1 MEKNSRPMDHI
12 TNTEQKNHVI
22 LKYLIN
28 QQILVKMSHLNQSG
42 MILKAAA
49 GTDEITLQL
58 PEAWDFTSKEPIFL
72 SKVLARY
79 IEIQCSFISQV
90 DDRQIRL
97 KVEKVAIAK
106 KDRQA
111 PRYPVTEE
119 GFVNITNIVSSKTII
134 EANMFNIPTLVRVN
148 FEEYAKKLNQNPN
161 DFVSIDV
168 FKSNMDRAFEVVK
181 RTHKILLLE
190 DCNDLKSYNNVD
202 PDYIDYEE
210 EIDDHLEAAIKKY
223 REKKTASELI
233 FPIIYTNELEEQIPI
248 GYVWVQSKENKLTK
262 DYVSRVQTLMQEMV
276 ERIKDANLTKSETR
290 FPVLDISTSGLKI
303 KINDSN
309 LIETLP
315 KQKGFLFDL
324 FFKMQAPFRVF
335 VRVAW
340 WRKDDEGNLLLGV
353 EFSSKS
359 RTYFEK
365 QRFEQNIEIVK
376 QIGSAA

>member
-1 MEKNSRPMDHI
+1 MDHI
-12 TNTEQKNHVI
+12 TSTEQKNHVI

-42 MILKAAA
+42 MILKAAS
-49 GTDEITLQL
+49 GSDEIILQL
-58 PEAWDFTSKEPIFL
+58 PETWDFSSKEPIFL

-90 DDRQIRL
+90 TDNQIRL

-106 KDRQA
+106 KDRQS

-148 FEEYAKKLNQNPN
+148 FEEYEKKLNQNPN
-161 DFVSIDV
+161 EFVSINT
-168 FKSNMDRAFEVVK
+168 FKSGMDRIFEVVK
-181 RTHKILLLE
+181 RTQKILLLE
-190 DCNDLKSYNNVD
+190 DCNDPKSYNNAD
-202 PDYIDYEE
+202 PNYIDYED

-223 REKKTASELI
+223 REKKIASELVL
-233 FPIIYTNELEEQIPI
+233 PIIYTNELEEQIPI
-248 GYVWVQSKENKLTK
+248 GYVWAQTKENKITK
-262 DYVSRVQTLMQEMV
+262 EYVNRVQTLMTEMV
-276 ERIKDANLTKSETR
+276 ERIKDANLTKTENK
-290 FPVLDISTSGLKI
+290 FPVLDISFTGLKI
-303 KINDSN
+303 KINDQS
-309 LIETLP
+309 LIDTLP

-335 VRVAW
+335 VTVAW
-340 WRKDDEGNLLLGV
+340 WRKDDTGNLILGV

>member
-28 QQILVKMSHLNQSG
+28 QEILVKMSDLDQSG
-42 MILKAAA
+42 MILKAAP
-49 GTDEITLQL
+49 GSDEIVLQL
-58 PEAWDFTSKEPIFL
+58 PEVWDFSLKEPIFL

-79 IEIQCSFISQV
+79 IEIQCAFISQV
-90 DDRQIRL
+90 DDHQVKL

-119 GFVNITNIVSSKTII
+119 GFVNITNIISSKTII

-148 FEEYAKKLNQNPN
+148 FEEYEKKLNQNPN
-161 DFVSIDV
+161 DFVSISV
-168 FKSNMDRAFEVVK
+168 FKSDSERAFEVVK
-181 RTHKILLLE
+181 RTQKILLLE
-190 DCNDLKSYNNVD
+190 DCSDLKSYNNPD
-202 PDYIDYEE
+202 PNYIDYEE
-210 EIDDHLEAAIKKY
+210 EIDDHLEAAIQKY
-223 REKKTASELI
+223 RDKKTASELI

-248 GYVWVQSKENKLTK
+248 GYVWVQSKENKITK
-262 DYVSRVQTLMQEMV
+262 DYVSRVQTLMVEMV
-276 ERIKDANLTKSETR
+276 ERIKDANLARSEAR
-290 FPVLDISTSGLKI
+290 FPVLDISTTGLKI

-309 LIETLP
+309 LMMTLP

-324 FFKMQAPFRVF
+324 FFKMQAPFHVF

-340 WRKDDEGNLLLGV
+340 WRKDDEGNLILGV
-353 EFSSKS
+353 EFSNKS
-359 RTYFEK
+359 RTYSEK
-365 QRFEQNIEIVK
+365 QRFEQNIEVVK

>member
-148 FEEYAKKLNQNPN
+148 FEEYAK
-161 DFVSIDV
+161 S
-168 FKSNMDRAFEVVK
+168 
-181 RTHKILLLE
+181 
-190 DCNDLKSYNNVD
+190 
-202 PDYIDYEE
+202 
-210 EIDDHLEAAIKKY
+210 
-223 REKKTASELI
+223 
-233 FPIIYTNELEEQIPI
+233 
-248 GYVWVQSKENKLTK
+248 
-262 DYVSRVQTLMQEMV
+262 
-276 ERIKDANLTKSETR
+276 
-290 FPVLDISTSGLKI
+290 
-303 KINDSN
+303 
-309 LIETLP
+309 
-315 KQKGFLFDL
+315 
-324 FFKMQAPFRVF
+324 
-335 VRVAW
+335 
-340 WRKDDEGNLLLGV
+340 
-353 EFSSKS
+353 
-359 RTYFEK
+359 
-365 QRFEQNIEIVK
+365 
-376 QIGSAA
+376 